1 MNKAH
6 NPQLTPMAK
15 TLRKNMTPE
24 EKHLWYDFLKK
35 LPQTVYRQ
43 KVIGPYIVDF
53 YVATP
58 QTVIEVD
65 GMQHGQDA
73 QREKDQVR
81 DDYLRAQGCRV
92 LRYANWQVK
101 QNFADVCE
109 DIYRQIS
116 NDDAASQE

>member
-15 TLRKNMTPE
+15 KLRKNMTPE

-116 NDDAASQE
+116 NDDAALQE

>member
-81 DDYLRAQGCRV
+81 DDYLRAQGCWV

>member
-101 QNFADVCE
+101 QSFADVCE

>member
-65 GMQHGQDA
+65 GMQHGQNA
-73 QREKDQVR
+73 QWEKDQVR

>member
-6 NPQLTPMAK
+6 NPQLTPTAK
-15 TLRKNMTPE
+15 MLRKNMTPE

-53 YVATP
+53 YVACP

-65 GMQHGQDA
+65 GVQHGQET
-73 QREKDQVR
+73 QQEKDRVR
-81 DDYLRAQGCRV
+81 DAYLQAQGCRV

-116 NDDAASQE
+116 NEDAVLQE

>member
-15 TLRKNMTPE
+15 KLRKNMTPE

-65 GMQHGQDA
+65 GMQHGQEA

-81 DDYLRAQGCRV
+81 DDYLLAQGCRV

-116 NDDAASQE
+116 NDDAALQE